1 MISEISRYTFAS
13 SAEKTYFMK
22 KHIPLIALVIAAN
35 LVIGVIKS
43 FAAELDKSAGN
54 EVYVVNH
61 GWHTGFVVPASD
73 IQQAIPELKQR
84 FGNAPYIEFG
94 WGDNEFYQAE
104 EITSG
109 ITLKA
114 IFLPTDSVV
123 HAVAVPRKADKYF
136 KHSEVE
142 KFCLGDSEFN
152 SLVEFISSSFYRDES
167 GNILKLNHGIYGDSQ
182 FYKGIGDFHIFNTC
196 NKWTAKG
203 LESAGMKISTTFK
216 LTAGSIMNFLSREES
231 SGRIELNQSC
241 KKGI

>member
-1 MISEISRYTFAS
+1 
-13 SAEKTYFMK
+13 MK
-22 KHIPLIALVIAAN
+22 NHSPLIALLIAAN
-35 LVIGVIKS
+35 LVIGIIKC
-43 FAAELDKSAGN
+43 FAAEIDNSTEN

-73 IQQAIPELKQR
+73 IQQLIPELKQR
-84 FGNAPYIEFG
+84 FRNVPYIEFG

-104 EITSG
+104 K
-109 ITLKA
+109 ITLGVTMKA

-123 HAVAVPRKADKYF
+123 HAVLVPLNVDRYF
-136 KHSEVE
+136 KNSEVE
-142 KFCLGDSEFN
+142 KFCLEDSKLE
-152 SLVEFISSSFYRDES
+152 SLIKFISSSFYRDVS

-182 FYKGIGDFHIFNTC
+182 FYKAKGDFHIFNTC

-216 LTAGSIMNFLSREES
+216 LTAASIMNFLSREES
-231 SGRIELNQSC
+231 SGRIELNHSC

>member
-1 MISEISRYTFAS
+1 
-13 SAEKTYFMK
+13 MK
-22 KHIPLIALVIAAN
+22 NHSLLIALLIAAN
-35 LVIGVIKS
+35 MGISLIKC
-43 FAAELDKSAGN
+43 FAIEIDKVAEN

-61 GWHTGFVVPASD
+61 GWHTGFVLPASD
-73 IQQAIPELKQR
+73 IQQVIPELKNR

-123 HAVAVPRKADKYF
+123 HVVAVTRKAEKYF

-142 KFCLGDSEFN
+142 KFCLEDPEFK
-152 SLVEFISSSFYRDES
+152 SLVKFISSSFYRDES

-182 FYKGIGDFHIFNTC
+182 FYKAKGDFHIFNTC

-203 LESAGMKISTTFK
+203 LESAGMNISTTLK
-216 LTAGSIMNFLSREES
+216 LTAGSIMSYLSNEES
-231 SGRIELNQSC
+231 SGRIDLNRSC
-241 KKGI
+241 KK

>member
-1 MISEISRYTFAS
+1 
-13 SAEKTYFMK
+13 MK
-22 KHIPLIALVIAAN
+22 NHSPLIILLIAAN
-35 LVIGVIKS
+35 MVIGLIKC
-43 FAAELDKSAGN
+43 FAAGIDMSARN

-61 GWHTGFVVPASD
+61 GWHTGFVVPASE
-73 IQQAIPELKQR
+73 IQHVIPELKMR

-123 HAVAVPRKADKYF
+123 HAVAVTRKADKYF
-136 KHSEVE
+136 KHSEVR
-142 KFCLGDSEFN
+142 KFCLEDPKFK
-152 SLVEFISSSFYRDES
+152 SLVKFISSSFYRDES

-182 FYKGIGDFHIFNTC
+182 FYKAKGDFHIFNTC

-203 LESAGMKISTTFK
+203 LESAGMNISTTFK
-216 LTAGSIMNFLSREES
+216 LSAGSIMNYLSREES
-231 SGRIELNQSC
+231 SGNIDLNQSC
-241 KKGI
+241 EKGILFKTQ

>member
-1 MISEISRYTFAS
+1 
-13 SAEKTYFMK
+13 MK
-22 KHIPLIALVIAAN
+22 NHSPLIALLIAAN
-35 LVIGVIKS
+35 MVIGFIKCL
-43 FAAELDKSAGN
+43 AAEIDKSAEN

-73 IQQAIPELKQR
+73 IQQLIPELKNR
-84 FGNAPYIEFG
+84 FGDAPHIEFG

-123 HAVAVPRKADKYF
+123 HAVLVPLKVDRYF
-136 KHSEVE
+136 KNSEVE
-142 KFCLGDSEFN
+142 KFCLEDSELE
-152 SLVEFISSSFYRDES
+152 SLIKFISSSFYRDES

-182 FYKGIGDFHIFNTC
+182 FYKAKGDFHIFNTC

-231 SGRIELNQSC
+231 TGRIELNHSC

>member
-1 MISEISRYTFAS
+1 MNNHYL
-13 SAEKTYFMK
+13 
-22 KHIPLIALVIAAN
+22 LITLLIAAN
-35 LVIGVIKS
+35 VLIITTKC
-43 FAAELDKSAGN
+43 FATELEMSAKN

-61 GWHTGFVVPASD
+61 GWHTGFVVHASK
-73 IQQAIPELKQR
+73 IHKEIPELKQR

-123 HAVAVPRKADKYF
+123 HAVAVTRKADKYF

-142 KFCLGDSEFN
+142 KFCLEDPEFK
-152 SLVEFISSSFYRDES
+152 SLVKFISSSFYRDES

-182 FYKGIGDFHIFNTC
+182 FYKAKGDFHIFNTC

-203 LESAGMKISTTFK
+203 LESAGMKISTTLK
-216 LTAGSIMNFLSREES
+216 LTAGSIMNYLSKVKS
-231 SGRIELNQSC
+231 TSTIGLNLSC
-241 KKGI
+241 E

>member
-1 MISEISRYTFAS
+1 MKNHSILIALLITANMITSLIKCFAAEINK
-13 SAEKTYFMK
+13 SAEK
-22 KHIPLIALVIAAN
+22 
-35 LVIGVIKS
+35 
-43 FAAELDKSAGN
+43 
-54 EVYVVNH
+54 EVYLVNH
-61 GWHTGFVVPASD
+61 GWHTGFVVPASE
-73 IQQAIPELKQR
+73 IQHEIPELKLR

-94 WGDNEFYQAE
+94 WGDNAFYQAD

-109 ITLKA
+109 VTLKA

-123 HAVAVPRKADKYF
+123 HAVAVTRKADKYF

-142 KFCLGDSEFN
+142 KFCLEDPEFK
-152 SLVEFISSSFYRDES
+152 SLIKFISSSFYRDES

-182 FYKGIGDFHIFNTC
+182 FYKAKGNFHIFNTC

-231 SGRIELNQSC
+231 SGRIELNHSC

>member
-1 MISEISRYTFAS
+1 
-13 SAEKTYFMK
+13 MK
-22 KHIPLIALVIAAN
+22 NHSPLIALLIAAN
-35 LVIGVIKS
+35 MVIGLITC
-43 FAAELDKSAGN
+43 FAAEIDKSARN

-61 GWHTGFVVPASD
+61 GWHTGFVLPASY
-73 IQQAIPELKQR
+73 IQQLIPELKNR

-123 HAVAVPRKADKYF
+123 HAVLVPLKVDRYF
-136 KHSEVE
+136 KNIEVE
-142 KFCLGDSEFN
+142 KFCLEDSKLE
-152 SLVEFISSSFYRDES
+152 SLIKFISSSFYRDVS

-182 FYKGIGDFHIFNTC
+182 FYKAKRNFHIFNTC

-231 SGRIELNQSC
+231 TGRIELNHSC